1 MIRSS
6 RSVLWSNPLAT
17 MTIAALALWGC
28 GGGDG
33 GGGSAGTGG
42 THVDG
47 GAGAGGKA
55 GGAGGATAGTGGKA
69 GSSAA
74 GTSGGTAGA
83 GGSAAGTSGGTAG
96 AGVAGTSGGTAG
108 TGGSAAGT
116 GGGAAGTGGGAAGAG
131 GRGGAAGAVAG
142 AGGGAAG
149 AGGGAAG
156 AGGKGGAAG
165 GAAGAGGGAA
175 GAGGTTF
182 TCTNGAACAL
192 PNSVRGICASNAC
205 VACSINAACAAAYT
219 ADPICVSGNCV
230 ACGVAADCTPGQI
243 CASATCGI
251 CATDGDCVSGYGAHH
266 LCQSGSCVAGD
277 CRAKGGCATTGLI
290 CNTTALTCG
299 TCAADGDC
307 TTEYGAD
314 HICSGGVCISGT
326 CHDSSTCTGGKI
338 CDPTSHEC
346 GACPNDAACKNDPK
360 VPAANH
366 ICQGNVCVAGNCRA
380 AADCNNT
387 AQICSGFLCGMCSN
401 NTDCSGAYGTGH
413 VCVSGACISGACAT
427 SADCTGGN
435 QLCNT
440 TTHACQ
446 ACTLDTQCTA
456 DTTYGPAHICL
467 LSNGSNGQCVAG
479 NCHDISSE
487 CTMTGQICGATT
499 AHVCGNCGSD
509 GACVTAYGTG
519 DICLASGL
527 CVAGNCHGTSVEC
540 TGPNAGKLCISNN
553 CGACT
558 TDGQCTADGHYG
570 VGNICSSGTGTCG
583 LGNCHSTSAE
593 CTGANAGKI
602 CGVTTTNT
610 CGACATDGQCKS
622 DGVYGPNDICATTA
636 GAGQGTCTSATCAT
650 NNAACGANASDFC
663 CGNTCTAGDCC
674 VDNDC
679 AAAGVACVGHT
690 CSACNPVSGNKFYVD
705 PVNGNNLTA
714 TGSDMTGTNT
724 APGCAFKTIAGAIA
738 HMPSPPFAN
747 SQIIIVGT
755 PGTPTGLDAS
765 DTLPIT
771 LPPNTTLTT
780 TGGPITIAL
789 LTSGAL
795 ANAGFR
801 LLNNASGIAGNPA
814 APLTLDGKNHTTGIA
829 IQVNPAT
836 ATFTS
841 SISNVAIQ
849 NTNGDGIRVVTGVS
863 TIGAGVVVSGSN
875 ADGLHITGGTV
886 TITNAAGTQTSFNSN
901 AIGIEATGLGSVS
914 ITGTPGT
921 PTPSNSGTVVASFNT
936 TGIHI
941 QQTAGAAGLV
951 LNNINGLVAWGSAT
965 RDALFQ
971 GGSHIQVRNS
981 VFGAGPEG
989 IRINAGAGG
998 TAAQQNDIS
1007 TIDLG
1012 TAVSFG
1018 GNYIQTPNSANGHH
1032 ANLGICLTLAANQA
1046 AQTLLAAGNFMTT
1059 GANPGVQLNCATAA
1073 GTIGKAVNC
1082 NANPATTVSVGNAT
1096 AVTTPITETLS
1107 MCN

>member
-1 MIRSS
+1 MIRSP
-6 RSVLWSNPLAT
+6 RSVLWSTPLAT

-33 GGGSAGTGG
+33 GGGAAGTGG

-55 GGAGGATAGTGGKA
+55 GGGGGATAGTGGKA
-69 GSSAA
+69 GGAGGSAA
-74 GTSGGTAGA
+74 GTAGGGAGGGAAGA
-83 GGSAAGTSGGTAG
+83 GGSAAGA
-96 AGVAGTSGGTAG
+96 
-108 TGGSAAGT
+108 GGSAAGA
-116 GGGAAGTGGGAAGAG
+116 GGSAAGAGGSAAGAGGSAAGAGGSAAGAGGGAAGAG
-131 GRGGAAGAVAG
+131 GKAGSGGAAAG
-142 AGGGAAG
+142 VGGGAAG

-156 AGGKGGAAG
+156 AGG
-165 GAAGAGGGAA
+165 
-175 GAGGTTF
+175 TPF
-182 TCTNGAACAL
+182 TCTNGAPCAL

-205 VACSINAACAAAYT
+205 VACTTNATCAAAYS

-230 ACGVAADCTPGQI
+230 ACGVASDCTPGKI
-243 CASATCGI
+243 CASATCGS
-251 CATDGDCVSGYGAHH
+251 CAIDGDCVAGYGAHH

-277 CRAKGGCATTGLI
+277 CRAKGGCTSTGLI
-290 CNTTALTCG
+290 CNTGALTCG
-299 TCAADGDC
+299 PCAADGDC
-307 TTEYGAD
+307 VTEYGAD
-314 HICSGGVCISGT
+314 HICSGGVCISGA
-326 CHDSSTCTGGKI
+326 CHDSSTCTGGQI

-360 VPAANH
+360 VPAGNH

-380 AADCNNT
+380 AADCNNPQ
-387 AQICSGFLCGMCSN
+387 QICTGFACGMCTAN
-401 NTDCSGAYGTGH
+401 IDCSSAYGANH
-413 VCVSGACISGACAT
+413 VCVGGACVSGACAT
-427 SADCTGGN
+427 SADCGGN

-446 ACTLDTQCTA
+446 ACTLDSQCIA
-456 DTTYGPAHICL
+456 DTHYGSGNICL
-467 LSNGSNGQCVAG
+467 ANGQCVPG
-479 NCHDISSE
+479 NCHDVSSE
-487 CTMTGQICGATT
+487 CTMVGQICGATT
-499 AHVCGNCGSD
+499 PHVCGNCGSD
-509 GACVTAYGTG
+509 AACVAAYTTG
-519 DICLASGL
+519 NICLASGL
-527 CVAGNCHGTSVEC
+527 CVAGNCHGTSVDC
-540 TGPNAGKLCISNN
+540 TGPNAGKLCVSNN
-553 CGACT
+553 CAACS
-558 TDGQCTADGHYG
+558 TDAQCTGDTHYG
-570 VGNICSSGTGTCG
+570 AGNICSTGSGTCG
-583 LGNCHSTSAE
+583 PGNCHATSAD
-593 CTGANAGKI
+593 CTGANAGKL
-602 CGVTTTNT
+602 CGVSTPNT
-610 CGACATDGQCKS
+610 CGACTSDGQCKS
-622 DGVYGPNDICATTA
+622 DATYGPMNDICTTTA
-636 GAGQGTCTSATCAT
+636 GASQGTCTSATCAT
-650 NNAACGANASDFC
+650 NNAVCGANASDFC

-714 TGSDMTGTNT
+714 TGSDMAGTST
-724 APGCAFKTIAGAIA
+724 APGCAFRTIAQAIA
-738 HMPSPPFAN
+738 HMPNPPFAN

-765 DTLPIT
+765 EILPIT
-771 LPPNTTLTT
+771 LPANTTLTT
-780 TGGPITIAL
+780 TGGPITITL
-789 LTSGAL
+789 LASGAG

-814 APLTLDGKNHTTGIA
+814 APLTLDGANHTTGIA
-829 IQVNPAT
+829 IQVNPLT

-841 SISNVAIQ
+841 SISNVTIQ

-875 ADGLHITGGTV
+875 ADGLDVRGGTV
-886 TITNAAGTQTSFNSN
+886 TISNAAGTQTSFNSN
-901 AIGIEATGLGSVS
+901 VNGIEATGLGSVS
-914 ITGTPGT
+914 VIGTPGT

-951 LNNINGLVAWGSAT
+951 LNNINGLVAWGSGT

-1018 GNYIQTPNSANGHH
+1018 GNYIQTPNSSNGHH
-1032 ANLGICLTLAANQA
+1032 SSVGICLVLAANQA
-1046 AQTLLAAGNFMTT
+1046 AQTLLVAGNFMTT
-1059 GANPGVQLNCATAA
+1059 AAPLNQGTLVNCATTAA
-1073 GTIGKAVNC
+1073 TVSKAVNC
-1082 NANPATTVSVGNAT
+1082 NASTTVSVGNAT
-1096 AVTTPITETLS
+1096 AATTPITETLS